1 MIYVSQVINAQ
12 NAEIKRLQNLMRK
25 IAEVDEMKKHVKT
38 LEVEGAWARVN
49 VSEQAID
56 SCKKKVEEK
65 DQKIKKLEEGQEK
78 LLQQQQVL
86 IDEAS

>member
-1 MIYVSQVINAQ
+1 MFRHSSVCVAQIIGENMIYVSQVINAQ

-56 SCKKKVEEK
+56 S
-65 DQKIKKLEEGQEK
+65 
-78 LLQQQQVL
+78 
-86 IDEAS
+86 